1 MPIAEIKGGAV
12 PAWKAFARFAPPL
25 ISAIGI
31 RHSAIVFALAASFS
45 LPLEAQDSA
54 LVALVRDY
62 TGLYTRETFDQWARL
77 FGPAFTAANT
87 TTTGAI
93 TTRNL
98 RDFLETQRIGF
109 ARARE
114 MSEELHNV
122 RIEQTGKLASVW
134 ADYTFHYDGTP
145 NKGKLVLLAIADSAG
160 AWKFHS
166 LMFAYDK

>member
-1 MPIAEIKGGAV
+1 MSRVTSHESRDTALV
-12 PAWKAFARFAPPL
+12 RPL
-25 ISAIGI
+25 ATRDSRLAT
-31 RHSAIVFALAASFS
+31 ALLFLLLLAA
-45 LPLEAQDSA
+45 PLRAQDSA

-62 TGLYTRETFDQWARL
+62 TGLYTRDTFDQWTRL

-87 TTTGAI
+87 NPAGGI

-98 RDFLETQRIGF
+98 RDFLETQRLGF
-109 ARARE
+109 ARAKE

-166 LMFAYDK
+166 LMFAYDR

>member
-1 MPIAEIKGGAV
+1 VPISEIKGGAV
-12 PAWKAFARFAPPL
+12 LAWKPFARVAPLL
-25 ISAIGI
+25 ISAFGN
-31 RHSAIVFALAASFS
+31 RQSALVFALAISIVH
-45 LPLEAQDSA
+45 PLRAQDSA

-62 TGLYTRETFDQWARL
+62 TGLYTRDTFDQWSRL

-87 TTTGAI
+87 NPSGGI

-98 RDFLETQRIGF
+98 RDFLETQRLGF

-160 AWKFHS
+160 GWKFHS
-166 LMFAYDK
+166 LMFAYDR

>member
-1 MPIAEIKGGAV
+1 MTISKGRTPLHLSFGNWHFSIVLLLVFCGAREV
-12 PAWKAFARFAPPL
+12 
-25 ISAIGI
+25 S
-31 RHSAIVFALAASFS
+31 
-45 LPLEAQDSA
+45 AQDSA

-62 TGLYTRETFDQWARL
+62 TGLYTRDTFDQWTRL

-87 TTTGAI
+87 NPSGGI

-98 RDFLETQRIGF
+98 RDFLETQRSGF

-122 RIEQTGKLASVW
+122 RIQQTGKLASVW
-134 ADYTFHYDGTP
+134 AEYTFHYDGTP

-166 LMFAYDK
+166 LMFAYDR